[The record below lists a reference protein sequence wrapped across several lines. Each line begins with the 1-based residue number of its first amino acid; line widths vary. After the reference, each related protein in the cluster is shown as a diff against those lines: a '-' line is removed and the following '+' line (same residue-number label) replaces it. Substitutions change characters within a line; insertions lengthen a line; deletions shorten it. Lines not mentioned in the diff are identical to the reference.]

1 MPSSSFGAREGAFK
15 PRAELATVVDRDPA
29 LTRLYV
35 ATFLYSFAQAL
46 GVPLLPEHLHLS
58 FGATALFIGVV
69 MGLYGAMQIVLRLPM
84 GDMADRRGRKPS
96 LLIAFVATV
105 LSGACFA
112 FGPNMWWSVPGVVFF
127 GFGGGV
133 FWVAANS
140 YLFDR
145 SEAQRG
151 TDAGAHASSAAD
163 VAKSTSDYTIAMSLA
178 FLVGPPIG
186 HVVAESVGFGY
197 AFLLT
202 VCTSVA
208 GLLLTLTL
216 PETPPAPRP
225 PPVGSPYRRAWRLL
239 AHPALVMSAMGTFT
253 YSMLF
258 ATQQSFFQLHALYV
272 GVSVTVVGLLL
283 GGRQATALAVRW
295 GLPRFLRRVGAPR
308 VMIGGIAALALVTII
323 IPFART
329 LPALAALVALAGC
342 ATGVLIPANL
352 MLVHEGAPPGERGLA
367 NGIYGTVLGLGNAI
381 APPLFG
387 ALAVG
392 DVFDRTFWVAGAV
405 GFSLVGAIVL
415 YRRRVSRPA
424 PR

>member
-1 MPSSSFGAREGAFK
+1 M
-15 PRAELATVVDRDPA
+15 RDQA
-29 LTRLYV
+29 LLRLYV

-46 GVPLLPEHLHLS
+46 GVPLLPEHLRLS
-58 FGATALFIGVV
+58 FGATALFIGIT
-69 MGLYGAMQIVLRLPM
+69 MGVYGAMQIFLRLPM

-96 LLIAFVATV
+96 LVIAFATSA
-105 LSGACFA
+105 LSGLFFA
-112 FGPNMWWSVPGVVFF
+112 FGPAQGWAVPGVVLF

-145 SEAQRG
+145 SEN
-151 TDAGAHASSAAD
+151 
-163 VAKSTSDYTIAMSLA
+163 VAKATSDYTIAMSLA

-186 HVVAESVGFGY
+186 HFVAEAYGFSA

-202 VCTSVA
+202 VLTSLA
-208 GLLLTLTL
+208 GLTLALTL

-225 PPVGSPYRRAWRLL
+225 PPVGSSYMRAWRLL
-239 AHPALVMSAMGTFT
+239 AHPALVLSAMGTFT

-272 GVSVTVVGLLL
+272 GISITLVGLLL
-283 GGRQATALAVRW
+283 GGRQATALVVRF
-295 GLPRFLRRVGAPR
+295 GLPRVLKRVGAAR
-308 VMIGGIAALALVTII
+308 VMIAGIAVLALSVLA
-323 IPFART
+323 IPYARS

-367 NGIYGTVLGLGNAI
+367 NGIYGTVLGLGNAL

-392 DVFDRTFWVAGAV
+392 DVYDRTFWMAGIV
-405 GFSLVGAIVL
+405 GLALVGAIIV
-415 YRRRVSRPA
+415 YRARTTSDA
-424 PR
+424 

>member
-1 MPSSSFGAREGAFK
+1 MA
-15 PRAELATVVDRDPA
+15 RDPA
-29 LTRLYV
+29 LTRLYA
-35 ATFLYSFAQAL
+35 ATFLYSFSQAL
-46 GVPLLPEHLHLS
+46 AVPLLPEHLRLS
-58 FGATALFIGVV
+58 FGATALFIGIV

-96 LLIAFVATV
+96 LLIAFVSTV

-112 FGPNMWWSVPGVVFF
+112 FGPNMWWAVPGVVFF

-145 SEAQRG
+145 S
-151 TDAGAHASSAAD
+151 AD

-178 FLVGPPIG
+178 FLLGPPIG
-186 HVVAESVGFGY
+186 HLVAETFGFGY
-197 AFLLT
+197 AFILT
-202 VCTSVA
+202 VFTSIG

-216 PETPPAPRP
+216 PETPPAPRAA
-225 PPVGSPYRRAWRLL
+225 PVGSPYRRAWRLL

-308 VMIGGIAALALVTII
+308 VMIGGIAALALATML

-329 LPALAALVALAGC
+329 LPTLAALVALAGC

-381 APPLFG
+381 APPLYG

-405 GFSLVGAIVL
+405 GFVLVGAIVL
-415 YRRRVSRPA
+415 FRRRASGGGTEVPKDGSSEG
-424 PR
+424 